1 MVNYMSIKGTKYIRD
16 VFKTALVI
24 LLFLSCISLSTMVLA
39 GFGSA
44 DKTGERTKAHVE
56 AYIDPSGDYISSYGR
71 VDALDGNW
79 VAMRLKMEWW
89 YYPNNDGPYSMEA
102 AVRQQVWADGDLYF
116 DASPYKKI
124 DYVVA
129 KVYGYYY
136 DFAPPNLDV
145 KVSTWAKS
153 DLS

>member
-1 MVNYMSIKGTKYIRD
+1 MSIKGTKYIRD

-89 YYPNNDGPYSMEA
+89 YYPNNDGPYYREA
-102 AVRQQVWADGDLYF
+102 AVREQVWADGSLWF
-116 DASPYKKI
+116 DASPYNKKI
-124 DYVVA
+124 DHVVA
-129 KVYGYYY
+129 TVYGYYY
-136 DFAPPNLDV
+136 DFAPSNLDV
-145 KVSTWAKS
+145 VVSTWAKS